1 MPQLPRIRV
10 RARMSGRDANEPHRA
25 SSPLEL
31 LFDLTFVVAVAQVAS
46 GLAGT
51 VAEGEFWSIGLVS
64 YLTVFFAIWLAWINF
79 SWFASAYDTDD
90 VPYRLLTLLQMGG
103 VLVLAAGVPAVF
115 AHQDFR
121 QITVGYVIMRVAM
134 VAQWLRAGIESPAGR
149 VTAFRYAGGIAVVQ
163 VGWVLRL
170 LLPPEFGLASFIVL
184 AVAELAVPLFAE
196 RPGLTPWH
204 AEHIA
209 ERYSLF
215 TIILLGESVSAATI
229 AVQRVVTSTGIH
241 VELVFVAIA
250 GLVLLFAMWWL
261 YFMEHPSLG
270 LAARTDRV
278 FLWGYGHYFLFA
290 AVAAV
295 GAALEVAVE
304 EPRISAIAVGYALAV
319 PVAVYLVMLAAV
331 TSVLRV
337 PVATPVLGTAAAAV
351 LVLLLPLAAPAIGVP
366 GVVTGVALVAAALT
380 ATSIAVGARRVD
392 AVPSA

>member
-46 GLAGT
+46 GLADKIARGDLF
-51 VAEGEFWSIGLVS
+51 ESGLVP
-64 YLTVFFAIWLAWINF
+64 YLTVFFAIWWAWINF
-79 SWFASAYDTDD
+79 TWFASAYDTDD
-90 VPYRLLTLLQMGG
+90 VPYRLLSMLQMGG

-115 AHQDFR
+115 HGGSFLG
-121 QITVGYVIMRVAM
+121 ITIGYVIMRIAA
-134 VAQWLRAGIESPAGR
+134 VAQWIRAGIESPAGR
-149 VTAFRYAGGIAVVQ
+149 VTAFRYAAGVAVVQ
-163 VGWVLRL
+163 VGWVARL
-170 LLPPEFGLASFIVL
+170 FLPDQFGLASFLFL
-184 AVAELAVPLFAE
+184 ALAEISVPLWAE
-196 RPGLTPWH
+196 HPGLTPWH
-204 AEHIA
+204 AQHIA

-229 AVQRVVTSTGIH
+229 AVQGIVTAHGIH

-250 GLVLLFAMWWL
+250 GLVLLFSMWWL
-261 YFMEHPSLG
+261 YFMEHPSQG
-270 LAARTDRV
+270 LAARTGRT

-337 PVATPVLGTAAAAV
+337 PIATPVLGTAAAAV

-380 ATSIAVGARRVD
+380 ATSIAVGARRAD

>member
-1 MPQLPRIRV
+1 MPQLPRITV
-10 RARMSGRDANEPHRA
+10 RTRMSGRDSNEPHRA

-46 GLAGT
+46 GLART
-51 VAEGEFWSIGLVS
+51 IAEGQFWSVGLVS

-90 VPYRLLTLLQMGG
+90 VLYRLLTLLQMGG

-121 QITVGYVIMRVAM
+121 GITLGYVIMRVAM
-134 VAQWLRAGIESPAGR
+134 VAQWLRAGVESPPGR
-149 VTAFRYAGGIAVVQ
+149 ITAFRYAGGIAVVQ

-170 LLPPEFGLASFIVL
+170 LLPPELGLASFIVL

-204 AEHIA
+204 AQHIA

-229 AVQRVVTSTGIH
+229 AVQHVVTASGVH

-270 LAARTDRV
+270 LAAHTDRV

-304 EPRISAIAVGYALAV
+304 KPAITAVAVGYALAV
-319 PVAVYLVMLAAV
+319 PVAVYLVMLPAV
-331 TSVLRV
+331 TAVLRV
-337 PVATPVLGTAAAAV
+337 PLATPLPASVAAVV
-351 LVLLLPLAAPAIGVP
+351 LVLLLPLAAPAVGVP
-366 GVVTGVALVAAALT
+366 GVVTGVAVVAAALT
-380 ATSIAVGARRVD
+380 AAWITVGARRGRE
-392 AVPSA
+392 A